1 MRLKSVCLAAA
12 LAVLSAGSAFAAKV
26 TFHGNDQYRR
36 DNGGEFQARVWSGY
50 AGETGK
56 ASDNV
61 VGGRTT
67 RGTNG
72 NAYVSFQTFC
82 LELDELVD
90 LNPGTPQ
97 NAANQ
102 VTTTISDTAQLGGVN
117 TDAGDR
123 ISAQTAYLYT
133 QFRNGTLAGYAYNDF
148 TTADT
153 RTAMSRRDTGRAL
166 QLAFWVL
173 ENELAGVPTNQ
184 GNPFGDS
191 IENLAASYIS
201 QANAAVAGSWGN
213 TIGNVRVVNYLRT
226 NGQFG
231 QSMLTLVPLPASVWM
246 GISLLCAAGA
256 ATYMRRRAMQA

>member
-1 MRLKSVCLAAA
+1 MRLKSVVLAAA
-12 LAVLSAGSAFAAKV
+12 LAVFSAGSALAAQV
-26 TFHGNDQYRR
+26 TFHGSDQYRR

-56 ASDNV
+56 ASD
-61 VGGRTT
+61 VGLPGSV
-67 RGTNG
+67 N
-72 NAYVSFQTFC
+72 NAYKTFQTFC
-82 LELDELVD
+82 LELDENVD
-90 LNPGTPQ
+90 LNPSNPQ
-97 NAANQ
+97 IAANQ

-133 QFRNGTLAGYAYNDF
+133 QFRNGTLAGYAYSDL
-148 TTADT
+148 TTSDS
-153 RTAMSRRDTGRAL
+153 RTVMARRDTGRAL

-173 ENELAGVPTNQ
+173 ENELSGVPTNQ

-201 QANAAVAGSWGN
+201 QANAAVAGAWGN

-246 GISLLCAAGA
+246 GVGLLCAAGA
-256 ATYMRRRAMQA
+256 ATYLRRRAMQA